1 MNIAK
6 KFKQTLTT
14 LTFMGTALIFTG
26 SVHAQA
32 VGGND
37 PNVIV
42 NQTTLGFKIPN
53 FSVLLTFLIRF
64 IFVIAGVIALVMMLW
79 GALSWVTSGGDKG
92 NVENARNKI
101 VQAVV
106 GILLIIV
113 VVAVVATLEQV
124 VFKNNL
130 CFGLTCPVTI
140 TQILE
145 AP

>member
-1 MNIAK
+1 MNIANN
-6 KFKQTLTT
+6 FKQPLSTLTM
-14 LTFMGTALIFTG
+14 MGTALIFTG
-26 SVHAQA
+26 AVHAGEDST
-32 VGGND
+32 VM
-37 PNVIV
+37 V
-42 NQTTLGFKIPN
+42 NEQTLGFEIPN
-53 FSVLLTFLIRF
+53 FSTLLTFLIRF
-64 IFVIAGVIALVMMLW
+64 IFVVAGVIALVMMLW

-124 VFKNNL
+124 VFQNTL

-140 TQILE
+140 PQILVP
-145 AP
+145 AN

>member
-1 MNIAK
+1 MNIAN
-6 KFKQTLTT
+6 KFKQTLST
-14 LTFMGTALIFTG
+14 LTMMGTALIFTG
-26 SVHAQA
+26 AVHAQA
-32 VGGND
+32 GD
-37 PNVIV
+37 SNVMV
-42 NQTTLGFKIPN
+42 NEATLGFEIPN
-53 FSVLLTFLIRF
+53 FSTLLTFLIRF
-64 IFVIAGVIALVMMLW
+64 IFVVAGVIALIMMLW

-124 VFKNNL
+124 VFQNTL

-140 TQILE
+140 PQILVP
-145 AP
+145 AN

>member
-1 MNIAK
+1 MNIAN
-6 KFKQTLTT
+6 KFKQTLST
-14 LTFMGTALIFTG
+14 LTMMGTALIFTG
-26 SVHAQA
+26 AVHAQDDST
-32 VGGND
+32 VM
-37 PNVIV
+37 V
-42 NQTTLGFKIPN
+42 NESTLGFEIPN
-53 FSVLLTFLIRF
+53 FSTLLTFLIRF
-64 IFVIAGVIALVMMLW
+64 IFVVAGVIALVMMLW

-124 VFKNNL
+124 VFQNTL

-140 TQILE
+140 PQILVP
-145 AP
+145 AN

>member
-1 MNIAK
+1 MNKAI
-6 KFKQTLTT
+6 KFKQTLAT
-14 LTFMGTALIFTG
+14 LTMMGTSLVFTG
-26 SVHAQA
+26 SVLAS
-32 VGGND
+32 D
-37 PNVIV
+37 PVVQV
-42 NQTTLGFKIPN
+42 NETALGFQIPN
-53 FSVLLTFLIRF
+53 FSTLLTFLIRF
-64 IFVIAGVIALVMMLW
+64 IFVVAGVIALIMMLW

-124 VFKNNL
+124 VFQNTL

-140 TQILE
+140 PQILRP
-145 AP
+145 AGTN